1 MIEFK
6 LPDVGEGMHE
16 GEIIQWLI
24 KEGDAVKQDQ
34 PIVEV
39 QTDKVNAE
47 LTAPITGVV
56 KNILFSAGDTVEV
69 GTTIFTIQEENEVSL
84 KDVDRNESGGRQE
97 QPGYEETNRVTSHGQ
112 LDAGRVLATP
122 FVRQMARK

>member
-1 MIEFK
+1 MMEFK

-24 KEGDAVKQDQ
+24 KEGEAVKQDQ

-47 LTAPITGVV
+47 LTAPAAGVV
-56 KNILFSAGDTVEV
+56 KK
-69 GTTIFTIQEENEVSL
+69 IFFPKGISWKWEPPYSQ
-84 KDVDRNESGGRQE
+84 
-97 QPGYEETNRVTSHGQ
+97 
-112 LDAGRVLATP
+112 
-122 FVRQMARK
+122 FRKRTMCQFRIKA

>member
-1 MIEFK
+1 MMEFK

-47 LTAPITGVV
+47 LTAPAAGVV
-56 KNILFSAGDTVEV
+56 KKIFFSVGDIVEV
-69 GTTIFTIQEENEVSL
+69 GTTIFTIQEENDVSVA
-84 KDVDRNESGGRQE
+84 DTNIS
-97 QPGYEETNRVTSHGQ
+97 EEEKPSR
-112 LDAGRVLATP
+112 AIR
-122 FVRQMARK
+122 